1 MTSPSRASRVSEWHV
16 RVGGNE
22 RSALRSFGFQTAK
35 KAVFLGRR
43 EKQFVLCRPP
53 RASAASRAT
62 ISVVTEKGRSSSTS
76 PPPKHAVRD
85 GATTAAMESVMEWC
99 REHKL
104 RAIGGVWV
112 TGMGASMAYN
122 MTQKHLGPMTK
133 LVHSRVYAQALTL
146 GCLVVSAG
154 AEYYDSKHNAR
165 TEDVDPYVYKA
176 PMKAKGTH

>member
-1 MTSPSRASRVSEWHV
+1 MGW
-16 RVGGNE
+16 
-22 RSALRSFGFQTAK
+22 F
-35 KAVFLGRR
+35 
-43 EKQFVLCRPP
+43 
-53 RASAASRAT
+53 
-62 ISVVTEKGRSSSTS
+62 
-76 PPPKHAVRD
+76 
-85 GATTAAMESVMEWC
+85 

-154 AEYYDSKHNAR
+154 AEYYDAQNN
-165 TEDVDPYVYKA
+165 TQVEDTDPYMYKA
-176 PMKAKGTH
+176 PVNNKGTH

>member
-1 MTSPSRASRVSEWHV
+1 
-16 RVGGNE
+16 
-22 RSALRSFGFQTAK
+22 
-35 KAVFLGRR
+35 
-43 EKQFVLCRPP
+43 
-53 RASAASRAT
+53 
-62 ISVVTEKGRSSSTS
+62 
-76 PPPKHAVRD
+76 
-85 GATTAAMESVMEWC
+85 MEWC

-104 RAIGGVWV
+104 RAIGGVWM

-146 GCLVVSAG
+146 GCRSFRGGGVLRL
-154 AEYYDSKHNAR
+154 KHNAR